1 MMLLLRRRLELLLLL
16 LLLRRRR
23 WRRHWRRQ
31 QQRRRRL
38 VEVTFRSNFSKM
50 KWQKCD
56 LSEKLR
62 LKKTLL
68 YLVLIL
74 KTPVSEK
81 SKKNFKP
88 KSGLFRKYFWSAT

>member
-1 MMLLLRRRLELLLLL
+1 MM
-16 LLLRRRR
+16 
-23 WRRHWRRQ
+23 
-31 QQRRRRL
+31 
-38 VEVTFRSNFSKM
+38 
-50 KWQKCD
+50 WQKCD
-56 LSEKLR
+56 LSEKLK

-88 KSGLFRKYFWSAT
+88 KSGLFKKIFLVCNLKKSCFRKLDFLASW